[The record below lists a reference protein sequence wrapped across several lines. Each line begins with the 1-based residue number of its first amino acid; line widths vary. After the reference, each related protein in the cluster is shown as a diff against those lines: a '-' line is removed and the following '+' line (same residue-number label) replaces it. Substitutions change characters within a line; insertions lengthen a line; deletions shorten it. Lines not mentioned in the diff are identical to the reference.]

1 MTIYMGKTYVL
12 NIFETYLKS
21 VTNMG
26 WVWYLKM
33 GEWPIFV
40 AVLIE
45 KIMIRIGIVWEVFF
59 WRILTNNKDNLIHKK

>member
-12 NIFETYLKS
+12 KMFETYLKS

-45 KIMIRIGIVWEVFF
+45 KIMFRIGIVWQVFF
-59 WRILTNNKDNLIHKK
+59 GGF

>member
-1 MTIYMGKTYVL
+1 MGKTYVL
-12 NIFETYLKS
+12 KIFETYLKS

-33 GEWPIFV
+33 GEWPLFV
-40 AVLIE
+40 AVLTE
-45 KIMIRIGIVWEVFF
+45 KIMIRIGIVWQVFF

>member
-12 NIFETYLKS
+12 KIFETYLKS

>member
-1 MTIYMGKTYVL
+1 MGKTYVL

>member
-12 NIFETYLKS
+12 KIFETYLKS

-33 GEWPIFV
+33 GEWPLFV
-40 AVLIE
+40 AVLTE
-45 KIMIRIGIVWEVFF
+45 KIMIRIGIVWQVFF

>member
-12 NIFETYLKS
+12 KIFETYLKS

-59 WRILTNNKDNLIHKK
+59 LEDSNQQQR

>member
-26 WVWYLKM
+26 WVWYLKI

-45 KIMIRIGIVWEVFF
+45 KIMFRIGIVWQVFF
-59 WRILTNNKDNLIHKK
+59 LEDSNQQQR

>member
-45 KIMIRIGIVWEVFF
+45 KIMFRIGIVWQVFF

>member
-26 WVWYLKM
+26 WVWYLKI

-59 WRILTNNKDNLIHKK
+59 GGF

>member
-12 NIFETYLKS
+12 KMFETYLKS

>member
-12 NIFETYLKS
+12 KMFETYLKS

-45 KIMIRIGIVWEVFF
+45 KIMFRIGIVWQVFF